1 LATSF
6 TTKTGR
12 HDTAEIL
19 LKVALKYQQSKIKS
33 FFPLLEKER
42 KKKKKEEQKKKYI
55 ILSNIILFISTFAIY
70 IFEDV
75 Y

>member
-1 LATSF
+1 MTHITNVQCKCSIIPR
-6 TTKTGR
+6 K
-12 HDTAEIL
+12 
-19 LKVALKYQQSKIKS
+19 K
-33 FFPLLEKER
+33 EKER